1 MEMSRDIARDVIA
14 KEAEAIAGLLDRLD
28 DNFDKAVE
36 AILATTGRV
45 IVTGMG
51 KSGIVAKKIA
61 ATFSSTGTPALFLH
75 PAEAIHGDLGI
86 VTARDTVVAVSKSGD
101 TAELHQIMPAFKRLG
116 LTIILLTGSV
126 DSPMARWSDIVI
138 DCSVPSEACPN
149 NLVPTSSSTAAV
161 VMGDALAIALFRK
174 RGFSAEDFA
183 KLHPGGAL
191 GRRLL
196 LRVSDL
202 MHTGDKIPV
211 VAETTTV
218 TDTLIVMSRGRL
230 GTAVVIDA
238 AGRLAGIFTDG
249 DLRRLSE
256 RGERF
261 LDLPISRVMSKNP
274 RTISPDAMLDEVLAK
289 CEQHKITVMIA
300 LDADRRP
307 VGIIHLHD
315 VLQSKLV

>member
-61 ATFSSTGTPALFLH
+61 ATFSSTGTPAFFLH

-126 DSPMARWSDIVI
+126 DSPMARGSDIVI

-202 MHTGDKIPV
+202 MHTGDKIPLV
-211 VAETTTV
+211 SETTTV

-230 GTAVVIDA
+230 GTAVVIDT
-238 AGRLAGIFTDG
+238 AGKLAGIFTDG

>member
-1 MEMSRDIARDVIA
+1 MSRDIAREVIE
-14 KEAEAIAGLLDRLD
+14 KEADAIAGLLDRLD
-28 DNFDKAVE
+28 ENFEKAVD
-36 AILATTGRV
+36 AILGITGRV

-51 KSGIVAKKIA
+51 KSGIIGKKIA
-61 ATFSSTGTPALFLH
+61 ATFSSTGTPAVFLH

-86 VTARDTVVAVSKSGD
+86 VTRRDIVLAISKSGD
-101 TAELHQIMPAFKRLG
+101 TAELHQLIPAFKRLG
-116 LTIILLTGSV
+116 LTIILLSGQI
-126 DSPMARWSDIVI
+126 DSPMAQRSDIVI

-196 LRVSDL
+196 MHVSDL

-211 VAETTTV
+211 VSETTTV
-218 TDTLIVMSRGRL
+218 LQTLIVMSRGRL
-230 GTAVVIDA
+230 GTAVVLDA
-238 AGRLAGIFTDG
+238 EGKLAGIFTDG
-249 DLRRLSE
+249 DLRRVSE
-256 RGERF
+256 RGEQFFDR
-261 LDLPISRVMSKNP
+261 PIADVMTRNP
-274 RTISPDAMLDEVLAK
+274 RTIKPDAILDEVLAL
-289 CEQHKITVMIA
+289 CERYKITVLVA
-300 LDADRRP
+300 VDADNRP
-307 VGIIHLHD
+307 IGIIHLHD

>member
-1 MEMSRDIARDVIA
+1 
-14 KEAEAIAGLLDRLD
+14 
-28 DNFDKAVE
+28 
-36 AILATTGRV
+36 
-45 IVTGMG
+45 MG

-300 LDADRRP
+300 LDAGRRP

>member
-1 MEMSRDIARDVIA
+1 MSRDIARDVIA
-14 KEAEAIAGLLDRLD
+14 KEAGAVAGLLDRLD
-28 DNFDKAVE
+28 ENFDKAVE

-61 ATFSSTGTPALFLH
+61 ATFSSTGTPAFFLH

-126 DSPMARWSDIVI
+126 DSPMARGSDIVI

-202 MHTGDKIPV
+202 MHTGDKIPLV
-211 VAETTTV
+211 SETTTV

-230 GTAVVIDA
+230 GTAVVIDT
-238 AGRLAGIFTDG
+238 AGKLAGIFTDG